1 MCSLKVISGQWLSD
15 KKVGTY
21 VEVDMYGLPAD
32 TVRRKYKTKVVPNNT
47 INPVYDEEA
56 FEFKKVHELRLTVAV
71 SQNIYEALKFL
82 LMQKDV
88 LIYKYMYASGL
99 LN

>member
-56 FEFKKVHELRLTVAV
+56 FEFKKVHQLRIIVAV
-71 SQNIYEALKFL
+71 SQYIYEALKFL
-82 LMQKDV
+82 SMQKDV
-88 LIYKYMYASGL
+88 LIYKYANGL